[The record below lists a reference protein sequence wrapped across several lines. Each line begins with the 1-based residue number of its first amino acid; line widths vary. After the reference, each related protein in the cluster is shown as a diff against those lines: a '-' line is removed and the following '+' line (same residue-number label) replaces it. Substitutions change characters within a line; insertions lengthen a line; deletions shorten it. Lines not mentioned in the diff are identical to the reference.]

1 MDKKKY
7 EQPQVT
13 TETICHDGHILA
25 DSMNVYDGETG
36 TQFSR
41 SDNFIWSE

>member
-7 EQPQVT
+7 EQPTVT
-13 TETICHDGHILA
+13 TETICEDGHILA

-41 SDNFIWSE
+41 SDDSDWDE